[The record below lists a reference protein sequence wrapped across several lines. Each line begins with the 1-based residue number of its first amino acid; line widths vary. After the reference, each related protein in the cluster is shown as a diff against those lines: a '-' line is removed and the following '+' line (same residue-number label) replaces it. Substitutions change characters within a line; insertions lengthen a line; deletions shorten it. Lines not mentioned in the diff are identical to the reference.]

1 MGSRRSS
8 VAIPDVSAGPP
19 VNTVVRHSS
28 RIVRPSTERIASV
41 PRLPLLAS
49 QTNLR
54 DVLSTAVNWKLTS
67 GEIGLLSVTS

>member
-1 MGSRRSS
+1 M
-8 VAIPDVSAGPP
+8 
-19 VNTVVRHSS
+19 NTVVRHSS
-28 RIVRPSTERIASV
+28 RMVRPSIDRIARV